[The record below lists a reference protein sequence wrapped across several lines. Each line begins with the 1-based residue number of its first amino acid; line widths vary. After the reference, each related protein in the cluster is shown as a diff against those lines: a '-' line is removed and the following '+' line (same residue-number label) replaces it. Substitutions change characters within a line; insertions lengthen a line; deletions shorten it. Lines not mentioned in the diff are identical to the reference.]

1 MLMLRAK
8 ACIRATAHIAHTLPS
23 CMHVSPTAAG
33 TASIS
38 ANHNNVKVSDAVHDN
53 RPIQAKSQASRLP
66 QHIILLA
73 CTGLQA
79 SDSAAL
85 AGFQSL
91 PASSSDQPEKENCS
105 TAGEGDNQQAAP
117 ELPSNKRQ
125 KRTPK
130 ETKPP
135 RPPKSQSEA
144 AAGAQS
150 PPDIAPPPEPT
161 EYAKNRPRR

>member
-1 MLMLRAK
+1 MQKLASGLQLTQRTHFPIARKCRRQLLEQLASVQITTMSKSVMLFMITGQSTNSGKKPGKWTATTHHLF
-8 ACIRATAHIAHTLPS
+8 ACA
-23 CMHVSPTAAG
+23 
-33 TASIS
+33 
-38 ANHNNVKVSDAVHDN
+38 
-53 RPIQAKSQASRLP
+53 
-66 QHIILLA
+66 
-73 CTGLQA
+73 GLQA

-105 TAGEGDNQQAAP
+105 IAGEGDDQQAAA
-117 ELPSNKRQ
+117 ELPCNKRQ

-130 ETKPP
+130 EIKSP

-144 AAGAQS
+144 AAGAYS
-150 PPDIAPPPEPT
+150 PPDIRPPPEPT